1 MTAERPALLSGLRG
15 FVIVWLGQVV
25 SLLGTAMSGFGLTI
39 WVYKLTGSATALS
52 LMGFFFVTPM
62 LIISPVAG
70 ALVDRSNRKFMMMI
84 SDLASGAATI
94 AILILYLGGDL
105 QLWQL
110 YIATAFMGLFQA
122 FQWPAFS
129 AAITT
134 MLPKEQY
141 GRANGLMS
149 LAESGS
155 GILAPILAGAL
166 LAYVGLGGIL
176 AIDVVTFVIAILA
189 LLIVVVPQPK
199 TTQVGQES
207 RGSLWKES
215 IYGFHYI
222 LKRPSLLGLQIVFLA
237 GNFLAGIAFTLS
249 APMVLSRTGSN
260 ELALGTVNSIA
271 AIGGVLG
278 GVVMSIWGGTRRK
291 VHGVLS
297 GWTLSGVFISLFGLG
312 RSVPVWAATEFA
324 SGSLGPW
331 INSSNQAIWQAKV
344 APDVQGRVFSIRR
357 LIAWVSTPAATL
369 IAGPLADYV
378 VGPAMQPNGAL
389 APIFGPTFGVGPGAG
404 ISLIIT
410 LVGLGTIL
418 VGLTGYLLPTIR
430 DAEAILPDHDQPEI
444 MANAPAD

>member
-1 MTAERPALLSGLRG
+1 MRG
-15 FVIVWLGQVV
+15 FVVVWIGQVV

-39 WVYKLTGSATALS
+39 WVYELTGSATALS

-62 LIISPVAG
+62 LIISPLAG

-84 SDLASGAATI
+84 SDLASGLATI
-94 AILILYLGGDL
+94 VILFLYQSSDL

-110 YIATAFMGLFQA
+110 YITSAFMGLFQA

-141 GRANGLMS
+141 GRANGLIS

-166 LAYVGLGGIL
+166 LALIGLGGIL
-176 AIDVVTFVIAILA
+176 VFDIASFVFAILA

-199 TTQVGQES
+199 TTQVGEQS
-207 RGSLWKES
+207 KGSLWKES
-215 IYGFHYI
+215 VYGFHYI
-222 LKRPSLLGLQIVFLA
+222 LKRPSLLGLQIVFLV
-237 GNFLAGIAFTLS
+237 GNFLATIAFTLA
-249 APMVLSRTGSN
+249 APLVLSRTGNN
-260 ELALGTVNSIA
+260 EMALGTVNSIG

-278 GVVMSIWGGTRRK
+278 GVVMSAWGGTNRK

-297 GWTLSGVFISLFGLG
+297 GWSLSGLFISMFGLA

-324 SGSLGPW
+324 SGAMSPW

-357 LIAWVSTPAATL
+357 LIAWFSMPAATL
-369 IAGPLADYV
+369 VAGPLADYV
-378 VGPAMQPNGAL
+378 MEPAMQPGGAL
-389 APIFGPTFGVGPGAG
+389 APVFEPLVGVGPGAG
-404 ISLIIT
+404 IALIIFFA
-410 LVGLGTIL
+410 GLAIIL
-418 VGLTGYLLPTIR
+418 VGLSGYAIRVIR
-430 DAEAILPDHDQPEI
+430 DAEAILPDHDEP
-444 MANAPAD
+444 PADQPAD

>member
-1 MTAERPALLSGLRG
+1 MRG
-15 FVIVWLGQVV
+15 FVVVWIGQVV

-39 WVYKLTGSATALS
+39 WVYELTGSATALS

-62 LIISPVAG
+62 LIISPLAG
-70 ALVDRSNRKFMMMI
+70 ALVDRSNRKLMMMI
-84 SDLASGAATI
+84 SDLASGLATI
-94 AILILYLGGDL
+94 VILFLYQSSNL

-110 YIATAFMGLFQA
+110 YITSAFMGLFQA

-166 LAYVGLGGIL
+166 LAFIGLGGIL
-176 AIDVVTFVIAILA
+176 VFDIASFVFAILA

-199 TTQVGQES
+199 TTQVGEQS
-207 RGSLWKES
+207 KGSLWKES
-215 IYGFHYI
+215 IFGFHYI
-222 LKRPSLLGLQIVFLA
+222 LKRPSLLGLQIVFLV
-237 GNFLAGIAFTLS
+237 GNFLATVAFTLA
-249 APMVLSRTGSN
+249 APLVLSRTGNN
-260 ELALGTVNSIA
+260 EIALGTVNSIG

-278 GVVMSIWGGTRRK
+278 GVVMSAWGGTKRK

-297 GWTLSGVFISLFGLG
+297 GWSLSGLFISMFGLA
-312 RSVPVWAATEFA
+312 RSAPVWAVTEFA
-324 SGSLGPW
+324 SGAMSPW

-357 LIAWVSTPAATL
+357 LIAWFSMPAATL
-369 IAGPLADYV
+369 VAGPLADYV
-378 VGPAMQPNGAL
+378 MEPAMQPGGAL
-389 APIFGPTFGVGPGAG
+389 APVFEPLVGVGPGAG
-404 ISLIIT
+404 IALIIFFAGLAII
-410 LVGLGTIL
+410 LVGLG
-418 VGLTGYLLPTIR
+418 GYAIRVIR
-430 DAEAILPDHDQPEI
+430 DAEAILPDHDEPPTTQS
-444 MANAPAD
+444 AD